1 MVPEETIPLL
11 IEPNGVVIAPKS
23 GALRIARDGYTM
35 RPLEDAELMMK
46 TLLVSRSDNKSPA
59 LSELVRGFMRRMK
72 QLKID
77 DQMSLPIPV

>member
-11 IEPNGVVIAPKS
+11 MEPNGVVIALKS

-35 RPLEDAELMMK
+35 RPLEETDLMMH
-46 TLLVSRSDNKSPA
+46 TLFVCRADNTSPA
-59 LSELVRGFMRRMK
+59 LRELVSGFMRRMK
-72 QLKID
+72 QIKIH